1 MTAKVGGRLFAATR
15 RKAAGC
21 LQGRKEMRTRMWRRL
36 ALVAS
41 LTVFSCVL
49 QATAAVKAISG
60 GEANAVCAVIT
71 TLRKATLEEGRIG
84 SLVGAAVK
92 QSSAAR
98 VLVAKRRALE
108 KARAVEQ
115 ALVAKGETG
124 EPARAADPAVAAAAQ
139 KAEKALNEL
148 LRVANK
154 MEERIT
160 EVTATEVAK
169 FAQGV
174 ANAKRA
180 ADILEVFVTA
190 LGLTSRIQHYGAAA
204 GQQQCI
210 NTGNTEAKLKCA
222 GNETNSRGLKAAV
235 AEVGKLAFNVGVG
248 QTETASCTASE
259 GVIAADS
266 SSGDTSGKKC
276 GCPILFWASKGAGTG
291 TEWTTELANVNNAN
305 ATLDAKDRYWERAR
319 AAVDAAMPFLT
330 DEGAPE
336 YNSLAQALN
345 EALTAACD
353 GDSQAEDCLNKT
365 ALGTRLSEATR
376 TADEAI
382 AALVN
387 ATRALNARSTDT
399 TQSTTLTHQTRRNAL
414 SRKQD
419 AGAEQ
424 TSSSTDM
431 HTCTAQGHT
440 WDERTSRCN
449 APKPDSTPL
458 TRSTPALAAYLAA
471 LATP

>member
-1 MTAKVGGRLFAATR
+1 
-15 RKAAGC
+15 
-21 LQGRKEMRTRMWRRL
+21 MRTRMWRRL

-49 QATAAVKAISG
+49 QQSAAVEAISG
-60 GEANAVCAVIT
+60 GAADAVCAVIT
-71 TLRKATLEEGRIG
+71 TLRKGTLETGRIG

-92 QSSAAR
+92 QSSEAR

-108 KARAVEQ
+108 KAGAVER
-115 ALVAKGETG
+115 ALVETG
-124 EPARAADPAVAAAAQ
+124 EPARDADPEVAAAAH
-139 KAEKALNEL
+139 KAQQALNAL

-154 MEERIT
+154 LEERIT
-160 EVTATEVAK
+160 EVTARQVAK

-174 ANAKRA
+174 ANANRA

-190 LGLTSRIQHYGAAA
+190 VGLTSRIQDNGDGP
-204 GQQQCI
+204 GQQKCI
-210 NTGNTEAKLKCA
+210 AETPERARLKCA
-222 GNETNSRGLKAAV
+222 GNDVPGAGLKAAV
-235 AEVGKLAFNVGVG
+235 AGVTKLAFNVGNG
-248 QTETASCTASE
+248 QSGAESCTAASGNIE
-259 GVIAADS
+259 ADS
-266 SSGDTSGKKC
+266 SSGATSGTKC
-276 GCPILFWASKGAGTG
+276 GCPILFWASKGPGTG
-291 TEWTTELANVNNAN
+291 TEWTTELANVNA
-305 ATLDAKDRYWERAR
+305 AKTTLDEKDRYWERAR

-330 DEGAPE
+330 DAGAPA
-336 YNSLAQALN
+336 YVKLTQD
-345 EALTAACD
+345 LTAALSAACD
-353 GDSQAEDCLNKT
+353 EDSQGEDCLNKT
-365 ALGTRLSEATR
+365 TLSTRLSEATR

-424 TSSSTDM
+424 TSSATDM

-440 WDERTSRCN
+440 WDERGSRCN

-458 TRSTPALAAYLAA
+458 TRSTPAL
-471 LATP
+471 T